1 MFKWKLTE
9 YLKTNQHTQDNK
21 VTILFLKTF
30 SVEEKRTNQQN
41 EDNTAGATFVYLFV
55 WPLLIFSKCFA
66 TAMSS
71 KTLRIDELRTANPRE
86 TAKIRSATW
95 SAAVLSRVDLWRHC
109 VYRSWGRP
117 RFNYQQVISC
127 KHHLHYQSKSTEIY
141 ISIQAISFITI
152 LAPLIRVVFV
162 SWVLYDINILEL
174 VLMNWGC
181 FVGLRTHLFIRLSCS
196 INLFNLFP
204 DKIICWS
211 TVSSFM

>member
-1 MFKWKLTE
+1 MYFIKNPTNRSVSLEWFHFMVLNNFLVYVVFKWKLTE

-41 EDNTAGATFVYLFV
+41 EDNTADATFVYLFV

-95 SAAVLSRVDLWRHC
+95 SAAVLSRVNLWRHC
-109 VYRSWGRP
+109 VLQKAGVNLVSTT
-117 RFNYQQVISC
+117 
-127 KHHLHYQSKSTEIY
+127 SKSSVANITYTIGQNQPKS
-141 ISIQAISFITI
+141 ISFQATSFITI
-152 LAPLIRVVFV
+152 LAP
-162 SWVLYDINILEL
+162 
-174 VLMNWGC
+174 
-181 FVGLRTHLFIRLSCS
+181 
-196 INLFNLFP
+196 
-204 DKIICWS
+204 
-211 TVSSFM
+211 